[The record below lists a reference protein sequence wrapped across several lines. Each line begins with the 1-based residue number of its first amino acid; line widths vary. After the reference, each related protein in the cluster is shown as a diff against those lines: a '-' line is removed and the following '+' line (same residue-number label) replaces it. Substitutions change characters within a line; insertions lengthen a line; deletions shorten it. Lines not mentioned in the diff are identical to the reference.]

1 MNSNTCLTNL
11 TVVIY
16 PTCIYCSTGSTYL
29 AMEEM
34 SQLEE
39 LVETFLASYT
49 ITAGYYD
56 GRTLQVVL
64 GSLYV
69 VIEYLHYEVLSRNI
83 LAYLW
88 IDNFLLALTLV
99 DALLHHAGTYGSH
112 LWTVLWIDDGSHDVT
127 TESWT
132 NLIEQT
138 LIVLAALLVV
148 VITDFKLCT
157 VGSQTAGE
165 GRRNTRTEVATDNG
179 STHQRNLRIL
189 LLEEVDEDVGMW
201 S

>member
-1 MNSNTCLTNL
+1 MNSNTGLTNL

-16 PTCIYCSTGSTYL
+16 PACIYGSTRSTYL

-49 ITAGYYD
+49 ITAGYND

-69 VIEYLHYEVLSRNI
+69 VVEYLHYKVFSRNI

-88 IDNFLLALTLV
+88 INHFLLALTLV
-99 DALLHHAGTYGSH
+99 DALLHYARANGSH
-112 LWTVLWIDDGSHDVT
+112 LWTVVRVYDGSHDVT
-127 TESWT
+127 TEGRT
-132 NLIEQT
+132 DLIEQT
-138 LIVLAALLVV
+138 LVVLAALLVV

-157 VGSQTAGE
+157 VGGKTAG
-165 GRRNTRTEVATDNG
+165 
-179 STHQRNLRIL
+179 Q
-189 LLEEVDEDVGMW
+189 
-201 S
+201 

>member
-1 MNSNTCLTNL
+1 MNGNTSLTNL

-16 PTCIYCSTGSTYL
+16 PACIYGSTGSTYL
-29 AMEEM
+29 TMEEM

-39 LVETFLASYT
+39 LVEAFLASYT
-49 ITAGYYD
+49 ITAGYND

-69 VIEYLHYEVLSRNI
+69 VVEYLHYEVLSRNI

-88 IDNFLLALTLV
+88 VNHFLLALTLV
-99 DALLHHAGTYGSH
+99 DALLHHAGADSSH
-112 LWTVLWIDDGSHDVT
+112 LRTVLWVYDGSHDVT
-127 TESWT
+127 TEGRT

-157 VGSQTAGE
+157 VGSQTAG
-165 GRRNTRTEVATDNG
+165 
-179 STHQRNLRIL
+179 Q
-189 LLEEVDEDVGMW
+189 
-201 S
+201 

>member
-1 MNSNTCLTNL
+1 MQ
-11 TVVIY
+11 
-16 PTCIYCSTGSTYL
+16 
-29 AMEEM
+29 EM

-39 LVETFLASYT
+39 LVETFLTSYA
-49 ITAGYYD
+49 ITTGYDD

-69 VIEYLHYEVLSRNI
+69 VVEYLYYKVFSRNI

-88 IDNFLLALTLV
+88 VNHFLLALTLV
-99 DALLHHAGTYGSH
+99 DALLHYAGTYGSH
-112 LWTVLWIDDGSHDVT
+112 LRTVLWVDDGSHDVT

-157 VGSQTAGE
+157 VGCKTAG
-165 GRRNTRTEVATDNG
+165 
-179 STHQRNLRIL
+179 Q
-189 LLEEVDEDVGMW
+189 
-201 S
+201 